1 VLPEGNEQYSRPG
14 TGDQTYFR
22 SSPKYGKEV
31 RAIRRHNTN
40 TNRPAKR
47 RVSSLIFFWKMSK
60 PSVSDVTS
68 VVPEEKEKVRLA
80 EERLLEKRLAE
91 ERAIAALKLQRK
103 QRLQAMVIKR
113 KRNFGY
119 LNVS

>member
-1 VLPEGNEQYSRPG
+1 
-14 TGDQTYFR
+14 
-22 SSPKYGKEV
+22 
-31 RAIRRHNTN
+31 
-40 TNRPAKR
+40 
-47 RVSSLIFFWKMSK
+47 MSK

-119 LNVS
+119 LNVG